1 MYSISSQ
8 DVEVLYSPQR
18 YIYYDSLSPSVIY
31 FSCALLVLYIYFVEK
46 ILWIQHQISN
56 TSTATLMVCFFLI
69 NPTFNYVLFS
79 LLLEVK
85 SLIISGSWA
94 YNSLTISILI
104 SVSLFYYVN
113 FIHYFKLNCV
123 SVMALRYDDQLLYM
137 VCVNCGCY
145 TVGVERGQW

>member
-1 MYSISSQ
+1 M
-8 DVEVLYSPQR
+8 LYWFYTFLFRKNIVNSTPN
-18 YIYYDSLSPSVIY
+18 L
-31 FSCALLVLYIYFVEK
+31 
-46 ILWIQHQISN
+46 QHLHSN
-56 TSTATLMVCFFLI
+56 SHGLFFLI

-104 SVSLFYYVN
+104 SVSLLCYLYF
-113 FIHYFKLNCV
+113 FHYFKLNCV
-123 SVMALRYDDQLLYM
+123 SVVALRYDDQLLYM